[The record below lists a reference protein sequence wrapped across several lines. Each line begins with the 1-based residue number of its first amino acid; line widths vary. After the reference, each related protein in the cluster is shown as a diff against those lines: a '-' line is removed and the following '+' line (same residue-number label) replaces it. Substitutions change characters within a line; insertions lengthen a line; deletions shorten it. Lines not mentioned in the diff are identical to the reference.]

1 METDYTHEG
10 KQLLLRALTAMVE
23 RTEACAKDAKADPF
37 YDGEDFAKVY
47 NALVAD
53 KEDTV
58 KAIQDGMSDGFAKAL
73 LKSLE

>member
-23 RTEACAKDAKADPF
+23 HTELHAKISDGQW

-47 NALVAD
+47 NALVSD
-53 KEDTV
+53 QREVV
-58 KAIQDGMSDGFAKAL
+58 KAAQEGISEGFAKAL
-73 LKSLE
+73 LKAME